1 MNEPNFN
8 TSQALNVY
16 ATIARKTLFM
26 RHPLKIIFFA
36 VIVFNLILASWYV
49 LHGDLFFHSDIARD
63 FMLLHELETKK
74 IILIGARTGAAG
86 VYHGVF
92 WYYLMFPAYFLS
104 GGNPVAV
111 GWFWIFLVVLFLFG
125 NFQIAKRLFDQKT
138 AYLSTLLVSTFV
150 VFLTRALTHTDG
162 TWLLSPFFFFFF
174 VRYNQTLKAKYLAVA
189 VLLSGLLIHLELVV
203 GIPVFS
209 LTLIWVFALA
219 LKKEKLAHLLA
230 FILIL
235 IPLSTY
241 IFFEL
246 RHNFSQLRNI
256 LGYINQERHQ
266 GEGLKNILVNRI
278 DYMTT
283 SAAQFIQNNQINK
296 IIFAFFAAIF
306 AKTIYKS
313 KSRSIY
319 LISLYFFLGFFVFSL
334 ISPFYLLRHH
344 FMAFVPIVFMV
355 FAALAAGKYGKLL
368 LPILV
373 ICLITNELSAVNF
386 VKSSQNFIGKDKNS
400 WKLLNKISSDIF
412 EKSNSEFGYFVYSPD
427 LLGYAPKYAMI
438 YAQKTHPGIKGS
450 YFTKKPQT
458 FVMNIATG
466 FDPNNPLVEAWPRNA
481 INLRVKPA
489 SQVDYP
495 NGYSVVRF
503 ELSPEDV
510 AAPFNKDL
518 DTGLL
523 YR

>member
-1 MNEPNFN
+1 MK
-8 TSQALNVY
+8 
-16 ATIARKTLFM
+16 RW
-26 RHPLKIIFFA
+26 LKIIFFL
-36 VIVFNLILASWYV
+36 IVAFNLILASWYF
-49 LHGDLFFHSDIARD
+49 LHGDLYFHSDIARD
-63 FMLLHELETKK
+63 FMLLNELETKK

-92 WYYLMFPAYFLS
+92 WYYLMFPAYYLS
-104 GGNPVAV
+104 SGNPVAV
-111 GWFWIFLVVLFLFG
+111 GWFWIFLVMLFLFG
-125 NFQIAKRLFDQKT
+125 SFQVAKRLFDQKT
-138 AYLSTLLVSTFV
+138 AYLYTLLISTFV
-150 VFLTRALTHTDG
+150 IFLTRALTHTDG
-162 TWLLSPFFFFFF
+162 TWLLSPFFFYFF
-174 VRYNQTLKAKYLAVA
+174 VRYNQTLKAKYLAVS

-203 GIPVFS
+203 GIPIFLLS
-209 LTLIWVFALA
+209 FIWVFALA
-219 LKKEKLAHLLA
+219 LKKKKLVHLLT
-230 FILIL
+230 FVLIL
-235 IPLSTY
+235 LPLSTY

-246 RHNFSQLRNI
+246 RHNFFQLKSA
-256 LGYINQERHQ
+256 LGYIGQGKHQ
-266 GEGLKNILVNRI
+266 GEGLRNILVNRL

-283 SAAQFIQNNQINK
+283 SAAQFIQNNQVNK
-296 IIFAFFAAIF
+296 IIFVFFAAVL
-306 AKTIYKS
+306 AKIIVKD
-313 KSRSIY
+313 KSRPIY
-319 LISLYFFLGFFVFSL
+319 LMFLYFFLGFFAFSL

-368 LPILV
+368 LPVLV
-373 ICLITNELSAVNF
+373 ICLITNELAAVNF
-386 VKSSQNFIGKDKNS
+386 VKSSRNFIGNDKNS
-400 WKLLNKISSDIF
+400 WKLLYKISSDVF

-438 YAQKTHPGIKGS
+438 YAQKTHPKVRGS

-458 FVMNIATG
+458 FVMNISAG

-481 INLRVKPA
+481 INLRVKPT
-489 SQVDYP
+489 SQIDYP

-503 ELSPEDV
+503 DLSPEDV